1 MWTDVIDMNAF
12 YRSRL
17 GQIACR
23 ILRHKVREIWPDA
36 HGQTIVGLGYATP
49 FLKQFNAEAERVVA
63 AMPAHMG
70 VTHWPRGKP
79 SKVVLAYD
87 ESLPF
92 PDNSVDKLLLAHSIE
107 NTEHLRQLMREAW
120 RILAGNGKMV
130 IIVPSRR
137 GFWAKWDR
145 TPFGGG
151 RPYSKGQ
158 VHTLM
163 RDTQFEPGLHT
174 RALYMP
180 PFKSNYLVHTSPAW
194 ERIGRKWFPQMG
206 GVMLI
211 EATKQVYA
219 AATPLRTVKR
229 KLVIVPSAVGASR
242 KTTVND

>member
-1 MWTDVIDMNAF
+1 MNAF

-23 ILRHKVREIWPDA
+23 ILRHRVREIWPNA
-36 HGQTIVGLGYATP
+36 QGQTVVGLGYATP
-49 FLKQFNAEAERVVA
+49 FLKQFNDEAERVIA
-63 AMPAHMG
+63 TMPAHMG

-79 SKVVLAYD
+79 NKVALSYE

-107 NTEHLRQLMREAW
+107 NTENLRQLMREAW
-120 RILAGNGKMV
+120 RILADNGKMV

-151 RPYSKGQ
+151 TPYSFGQ
-158 VHTLM
+158 VQALM
-163 RDTQFEPGLHT
+163 HDTQFEPGPHT

-180 PFKSNYLVHTSPAW
+180 PFKSNYLVHTSPVW
-194 ERIGRKWFPQMG
+194 ERLGRKWFPQMG

-219 AATPLRTVKR
+219 TTAPKQAVKYKFITAPNTIR
-229 KLVIVPSAVGASR
+229 ASR
-242 KTTVND
+242 KNN